1 MITLDET
8 LEFEHVIDRLAE
20 QFSEQPRQIIAG
32 VVAEE
37 YARLEG
43 CAVRAY
49 VSVLV
54 QRASRDRLSGRR
66 RRAVDLAQRVSRQD

>member
-8 LEFEHVIDRLAE
+8 PELEHVIDRLAE

-37 YARLEG
+37 YARLDG

-54 QRASRDRLSGRR
+54 QRASRDRLRQ
-66 RRAVDLAQRVSRQD
+66 RALAAAALAQSVSRQG